1 MFNSNLNIL
10 LHVCLSRHSHV
21 IKGKVRERQQNAK
34 DASYYAIGRKWKKS
48 LDILLYRASMSES
61 HYVPASK
68 KVKCRQTI
76 RRKREYNGMSETLL
90 QYYLQAYLLVLPL
103 GDIQ

>member
-1 MFNSNLNIL
+1 M
-10 LHVCLSRHSHV
+10 
-21 IKGKVRERQQNAK
+21 
-34 DASYYAIGRKWKKS
+34 DAAAYYAIGRKWKKS

-76 RRKREYNGMSETLL
+76 EKGSTTGCLRPYLTVKFSIICKLTYLGAGHKLCRLKGVGESKNADFETT
-90 QYYLQAYLLVLPL
+90 
-103 GDIQ
+103 